1 MKGSWDDDRDPLWAL
16 RNGDPALFEDFV
28 RTEARSFVGFFLRLG
43 AQVHEAEDLV
53 QELFLKLYDH
63 AQNYEPRER
72 FAAYTF
78 RIARNAWIDKRRRRS
93 SRPDE
98 LSLEGTGRA
107 GEDGASEPLG
117 RRLSAEDAPVGSD
130 LEQREELAR
139 MRAALD
145 KLPENHRMV
154 FELGVLQEL
163 PYAEIAQSMQVPV
176 GTIKSRMFHAV
187 RKMRSLLSAV
197 DGEAADG
204 EAVDGEAVDGEAA
217 DGGVDSDS
225 GDAEVLQ

>member
-63 AQNYEPRER
+63 AHSYERRER
-72 FAAYTF
+72 FAAYAF

-98 LSLEGTGRA
+98 LSLEAGGRA
-107 GEDGASEPLG
+107 GMDASEPLG
-117 RRLSAEDAPVGSD
+117 LRLPAEDAPVGSA

-139 MRAALD
+139 MQVALD
-145 KLPENHRMV
+145 KLSEHHRMV

-163 PYAEIAQSMQVPV
+163 PYAEIAQSMNVPV

-187 RKMRSLLSAV
+187 RKMRALLLPA
-197 DGEAADG
+197 DDEAADG
-204 EAVDGEAVDGEAA
+204 FG
-217 DGGVDSDS
+217 DSAS
-225 GDAEVLQ
+225 GDRGVLQ